1 MSLKYIFIYSI
12 YTNRYNLPVKHEG
25 RSPPELLFL
34 VYKYYRDGIVYIWDQ
49 DTGEVLQK
57 LKGHSGMVYNAV
69 WNNKQSLFV
78 SCSDD
83 KTLKTWWYDEN
94 VSLEL

>member
-1 MSLKYIFIYSI
+1 
-12 YTNRYNLPVKHEG
+12 
-25 RSPPELLFL
+25 
-34 VYKYYRDGIVYIWDQ
+34 VYIWDQ

-57 LKGHSGMVYNAV
+57 LKGHTGIVYNAV
-69 WNNKQSLFV
+69 WNQKQSLFV

-94 VSLEL
+94 IPLDL

>member
-1 MSLKYIFIYSI
+1 MLPLRYLSCFLIHRVTHFINNI
-12 YTNRYNLPVKHEG
+12 Q
-25 RSPPELLFL
+25 
-34 VYKYYRDGIVYIWDQ
+34 DGIVYIWDQ

-57 LKGHSGMVYNAV
+57 LKGHSGMVYNAA